1 MGKILV
7 CEIVLYTAQCHVPRK
22 WVFYQASQMELGEN
36 SSFGNNCI
44 GRLLFLKLILWLSS
58 SFFCHLVTTAVWEFP
73 GGSNG
78 KESASNA
85 GDLDSIP
92 GLGRTP
98 EEGTGNPI
106 QYSCLGNSMDR
117 EAWQAIVHG
126 VTKSQTPLSL

>member
-7 CEIVLYTAQCHVPRK
+7 CEMVLYTAQCHVPRK

-36 SSFGNNCI
+36 AIFGNNCI

-78 KESASNA
+78 KEL
-85 GDLDSIP
+85 DLAEGSDLPDNILWSSYIP
-92 GLGRTP
+92 
-98 EEGTGNPI
+98 N
-106 QYSCLGNSMDR
+106 
-117 EAWQAIVHG
+117 
-126 VTKSQTPLSL
+126 

>member
-7 CEIVLYTAQCHVPRK
+7 CEMVLYTAQCHVPRK

-36 SSFGNNCI
+36 AIFGNNCI

-85 GDLDSIP
+85 GDLDSIT

-98 EEGTGNPI
+98 EEGTGNPV

-117 EAWQAIVHG
+117 EAWQARVHG
-126 VTKSQTPLSL
+126 VKKSQTPLSH